1 MTLSDCAKM
10 FDLNLLRLR
19 RPGLTAQRVGA
30 RSALFV
36 GGALCLSAMAPLA
49 AHAQGAALAE
59 RLLLCGSCHGADGN
73 SSVPENPN
81 LAGLDAS
88 YLQRQLRS
96 FKDGKRKSPTMNAIL
111 GAVDAKEFEALAQ
124 HFSEQKNKAAKPAIA
139 KTDKK
144 LARGKEIFDEGITAA
159 AVPACSGCHNED
171 GSGTDKYPRI
181 AGQHPSYVMQQLRN
195 FKSGERDNDER
206 GVMRAVAKRMDD
218 AQIQAVAEYIQ
229 ILRVEE

>member
-1 MTLSDCAKM
+1 M
-10 FDLNLLRLR
+10 FDLHTNGISRLR
-19 RPGLTAQRVGA
+19 SSAAGVLHAAFVVG
-30 RSALFV
+30 SAACLV
-36 GGALCLSAMAPLA
+36 ALAPVN
-49 AHAQGAALAE
+49 AHAQSAPLAE

-73 SSVPENPN
+73 SSVAENPN
-81 LAGLDAS
+81 LAGLDAG
-88 YLQRQLRS
+88 YLQRQLRA
-96 FKDGKRKSPTMNAIL
+96 FKDGKRKNPTMGAIV
-111 GAVDAKEFEALAQ
+111 GTVDAKEFEALAQ
-124 HFSEQKNKAAKPAIA
+124 HFAEQKNKATKPAMA

-144 LARGKEIFDEGITAA
+144 LARGKEIYDEGITAA

-181 AGQHPSYVMQQLRN
+181 AGQHMAYVVQQLKS

-229 ILRVEE
+229 ILRAEE

>member
-1 MTLSDCAKM
+1 M
-10 FDLNLLRLR
+10 FELHTFGRLR
-19 RPGLTAQRVGA
+19 A
-30 RSALFV
+30 ALFV
-36 GGALCLSAMAPLA
+36 CSALGLSTLAPISA
-49 AHAQGAALAE
+49 QAQGTALAE

-73 SSVPENPN
+73 SSVAENPN
-81 LAGLDAS
+81 LAGLDAA
-88 YLQRQLRS
+88 YLLRQLRA
-96 FKDGKRKSPTMNAIL
+96 FKDGKRKSPTMSAIL
-111 GAVDAKEFEALAQ
+111 GTVEAKEFEALAQ
-124 HFSEQKNKAAKPAIA
+124 YFSEQKNKATKPAIA

-144 LARGKEIFDEGITAA
+144 LARGKEIYDEGITAA

-181 AGQHPSYVMQQLRN
+181 AGQHMAYVVQQLRS

-229 ILRVEE
+229 ILRAEE